1 MICMWIHSG
10 EKPFS
15 CEQCDYSSTQSQNL
29 KTHKLTHT
37 GEKPFAC
44 KQCNYS
50 CSHYSSMKYHMLSHT
65 GKKPFTCKQ
74 CNYSCKGSRDL
85 KMHMEKHNVKRN
97 FTPNRKKHTTSNM
110 TEIILYCKICF
121 IFFLFN
127 QFWPLLRGGSGRGSN
142 GVLRRGAGQPVFRG
156 AGPRSAGRP
165 SLHSGSNP
173 SAICG
178 MISKSRNRLVQH
190 LSNMPDLRNSKCKCR
205 SDHVRCAHCIESM
218 VILIIMRAIC
228 KVW

>member
-1 MICMWIHSG
+1 MICMRIHSG

-110 TEIILYCKICF
+110 TEIILYWKICF
-121 IFFLFN
+121 IFYSTNFDHFY
-127 QFWPLLRGGSGRGSN
+127 GAGRG
-142 GVLRRGAGQPVFRG
+142 GAGQPVFRG

-165 SLHSGSNP
+165 SPRRISCVAKHIIHLGSWFW
-173 SAICG
+173 
-178 MISKSRNRLVQH
+178 KQFFTK
-190 LSNMPDLRNSKCKCR
+190 LSF
-205 SDHVRCAHCIESM
+205 
-218 VILIIMRAIC
+218 
-228 KVW
+228 

>member
-1 MICMWIHSG
+1 MDGAGFFSAGRGKGQNLRGGAGQGAKSPGRGGAKLEYISWFRWFAKWGGTLIWTKQFNMICMWIHSG

-65 GKKPFTCKQ
+65 GEKPFACKQ

-85 KMHMEKHNVKRN
+85 KMHMKKHSVKRRSFSSVWKN
-97 FTPNRKKHTTSNM
+97 N
-110 TEIILYCKICF
+110 
-121 IFFLFN
+121 
-127 QFWPLLRGGSGRGSN
+127 SGFDSH
-142 GVLRRGAGQPVFRG
+142 P
-156 AGPRSAGRP
+156 P
-165 SLHSGSNP
+165 SSPFYSWIP
-173 SAICG
+173 W
-178 MISKSRNRLVQH
+178 KF
-190 LSNMPDLRNSKCKCR
+190 
-205 SDHVRCAHCIESM
+205 
-218 VILIIMRAIC
+218 
-228 KVW
+228 

>member
-50 CSHYSSMKYHMLSHT
+50 CSHNSSMKYHMLSHT

-165 SLHSGSNP
+165 SLRRISCVAKHIIHLGSWFW
-173 SAICG
+173 
-178 MISKSRNRLVQH
+178 KQFFTK
-190 LSNMPDLRNSKCKCR
+190 LSF
-205 SDHVRCAHCIESM
+205 
-218 VILIIMRAIC
+218 
-228 KVW
+228 